1 MDSRLRFPVDGTRRQ
16 AEWPRGRGL
25 SGATSMPHEDW
36 FYYYLTG
43 MIGISLVV
51 YLFMRDTCSDAAMH
65 RRQ

>member
-1 MDSRLRFPVDGTRRQ
+1 ML
-16 AEWPRGRGL
+16 
-25 SGATSMPHEDW
+25 HEGW

-65 RRQ
+65 RRE